1 MPSLSDR
8 WQSAGWPVVTWNWWN
23 SYHLF
28 YLYFHLS
35 KWLDLKQ
42 LHNTRP
48 LLKER
53 ISGGSFG
60 QAVDESTRNNLHARR
75 VLSLYIN
82 WSAFFNLALKFIASL
97 LLWKSVCRWNSYICV
112 CMYMYVYICMYV
124 YIYISDIL
132 SKVINNSDCQCE
144 KENTLISHY
153 INCQSW
159 WS

>member
-1 MPSLSDR
+1 MPSDR
-8 WQSAGWPVVTWNWWN
+8 WQSAGWPVVTWNLWN
-23 SYHLF
+23 SYNLF
-28 YLYFHLS
+28 YLYFRLS
-35 KWLDLKQ
+35 KWLDWKQ

-60 QAVDESTRNNLHARR
+60 QAMDESTRNNLHARR

-112 CMYMYVYICMYV
+112 CMYMHVYICMYV
-124 YIYISDIL
+124 CMYIYIYIYIYIHTSDIV
-132 SKVINNSDCQCE
+132 SKVIKNSGCQCE
-144 KENTLISHY
+144 KKTH
-153 INCQSW
+153 
-159 WS
+159 